1 MWSHMRPRRFARLP
15 NGSLGELVGLAAAI
29 LIFAIQRFA
38 ISRLGLDGV
47 QANLRRFLFL
57 ATTALLVLVL
67 LRFRRF
73 AGAWLISAG
82 IVLNFVPMA
91 AHGGLMPVAYEIV
104 RDSGNFPEITE
115 ANIGYQL
122 QGSKDIVL
130 ERADVRAY
138 ALSDRFAVTVPG
150 YKPNIYSVGDFLM
163 FAGMGL
169 VLVEGALLMA
179 GAGHPLARLQRRSRH
194 ATPAS

>member
-1 MWSHMRPRRFARLP
+1 MRPRRFARLP